1 MLAAGADGR
10 LNGKSPGTPLSQL
23 QPPFVRLLQ
32 IEAAE
37 GHRSRNPPTAL
48 VVLLRTAQEPNRQM
62 EVPDMAGIQE
72 FSEKVITYATRLSDV
87 ADAAQGRRRSGGSR
101 LRWTASGVALL
112 ALVRSDFFARQAK
125 EVVNEAKTLASDLP
139 DDLIGVVRQTG
150 ASGSRTRASQTNGST
165 RRSAAS
171 VAKTRT
177 RKASASRKR
186 TSTPRKR
193 TTSTH

>member
-1 MLAAGADGR
+1 
-10 LNGKSPGTPLSQL
+10 
-23 QPPFVRLLQ
+23 
-32 IEAAE
+32 
-37 GHRSRNPPTAL
+37 
-48 VVLLRTAQEPNRQM
+48 
-62 EVPDMAGIQE
+62 MAGIQE

-87 ADAAQGRRRSGGSR
+87 ADAAQGRRRSGGGR

-139 DDLIGVVRQTG
+139 DDLMGVVRQTG
-150 ASGSRTRASQTNGST
+150 ASGSRTRASQTNGSP
-165 RRSAAS
+165 RASATS

-186 TSTPRKR
+186 TSAPKKR
-193 TTSTH
+193 TTSSH

>member
-1 MLAAGADGR
+1 
-10 LNGKSPGTPLSQL
+10 
-23 QPPFVRLLQ
+23 
-32 IEAAE
+32 
-37 GHRSRNPPTAL
+37 
-48 VVLLRTAQEPNRQM
+48 
-62 EVPDMAGIQE
+62 MAGIQE

-125 EVVNEAKTLASDLP
+125 GVVNEAKTLASDLP
-139 DDLIGVVRQTG
+139 DDLMAVVRKTG
-150 ASGSRTRASQTNGST
+150 ASASSTGAAQTNGAT
-165 RRSAAS
+165 HGSATS

-186 TSTPRKR
+186 TSAARKR
-193 TTSTH
+193 TASSH

>member
-1 MLAAGADGR
+1 
-10 LNGKSPGTPLSQL
+10 
-23 QPPFVRLLQ
+23 
-32 IEAAE
+32 
-37 GHRSRNPPTAL
+37 
-48 VVLLRTAQEPNRQM
+48 
-62 EVPDMAGIQE
+62 MAGIQE

-139 DDLIGVVRQTG
+139 DDLLGVVRQTG
-150 ASGSRTRASQTNGST
+150 ASGSRTRASQRNGSP
-165 RRSAAS
+165 RGSAAS
-171 VAKTRT
+171 NAKTRT

-186 TSTPRKR
+186 TSAPRKR
-193 TTSTH
+193 TASSH

>member
-1 MLAAGADGR
+1 
-10 LNGKSPGTPLSQL
+10 
-23 QPPFVRLLQ
+23 
-32 IEAAE
+32 
-37 GHRSRNPPTAL
+37 
-48 VVLLRTAQEPNRQM
+48 
-62 EVPDMAGIQE
+62 MAGIQE

-87 ADAAQGRRRSGGSR
+87 ADAAQGRRRSGGGR

-139 DDLIGVVRQTG
+139 DDLMGVVRQTG
-150 ASGSRTRASQTNGST
+150 ASGSRTRASQRNGSP
-165 RRSAAS
+165 RGSATS

-186 TSTPRKR
+186 TSAPRKR
-193 TTSTH
+193 TASSH

>member
-1 MLAAGADGR
+1 
-10 LNGKSPGTPLSQL
+10 
-23 QPPFVRLLQ
+23 
-32 IEAAE
+32 
-37 GHRSRNPPTAL
+37 
-48 VVLLRTAQEPNRQM
+48 
-62 EVPDMAGIQE
+62 MAGIQE

-139 DDLIGVVRQTG
+139 DDLMGVVRQTG
-150 ASGSRTRASQTNGST
+150 ASGSKTRASQRNGSP
-165 RRSAAS
+165 RGSATS

-177 RKASASRKR
+177 RKASGSRKR
-186 TSTPRKR
+186 TSAARKR
-193 TTSTH
+193 TASSH

>member
-1 MLAAGADGR
+1 
-10 LNGKSPGTPLSQL
+10 
-23 QPPFVRLLQ
+23 
-32 IEAAE
+32 
-37 GHRSRNPPTAL
+37 
-48 VVLLRTAQEPNRQM
+48 
-62 EVPDMAGIQE
+62 MAGIQE
-72 FSEKVITYATRLSDV
+72 FSEKVIIYATRLSDV

-139 DDLIGVVRQTG
+139 DDLMGVVRQTG
-150 ASGSRTRASQTNGST
+150 ASGSRNRASQRNSSPRGSAT
-165 RRSAAS
+165 S

-186 TSTPRKR
+186 TSAARKR
-193 TTSTH
+193 TASSH

>member
-1 MLAAGADGR
+1 
-10 LNGKSPGTPLSQL
+10 
-23 QPPFVRLLQ
+23 
-32 IEAAE
+32 
-37 GHRSRNPPTAL
+37 
-48 VVLLRTAQEPNRQM
+48 M

-150 ASGSRTRASQTNGST
+150 ASGSRTRASQTNGSS
-165 RRSAAS
+165 RGSATS
-171 VAKTRT
+171 VAKR
-177 RKASASRKR
+177 RAGKPNASRKKR
-186 TSTPRKR
+186 TSAPRKR
-193 TTSTH
+193 TTSSH

>member
-1 MLAAGADGR
+1 
-10 LNGKSPGTPLSQL
+10 
-23 QPPFVRLLQ
+23 
-32 IEAAE
+32 
-37 GHRSRNPPTAL
+37 
-48 VVLLRTAQEPNRQM
+48 
-62 EVPDMAGIQE
+62 MAGIQE

-87 ADAAQGRRRSGGSR
+87 ADAAQGRRRSGGGR

-171 VAKTRT
+171 VAKTRA

-186 TSTPRKR
+186 RSAPRKR
-193 TTSTH
+193 TTSSH

>member
-1 MLAAGADGR
+1 
-10 LNGKSPGTPLSQL
+10 
-23 QPPFVRLLQ
+23 
-32 IEAAE
+32 
-37 GHRSRNPPTAL
+37 
-48 VVLLRTAQEPNRQM
+48 M

-139 DDLIGVVRQTG
+139 DDLMGVVRQTG
-150 ASGSRTRASQTNGST
+150 TSGSRIRASQTNGSS
-165 RRSAAS
+165 RGSATS
-171 VAKTRT
+171 VAKR
-177 RKASASRKR
+177 RAAKPSASRKKR
-186 TSTPRKR
+186 TSAPRKR
-193 TTSTH
+193 TTSSH

>member
-1 MLAAGADGR
+1 
-10 LNGKSPGTPLSQL
+10 
-23 QPPFVRLLQ
+23 
-32 IEAAE
+32 
-37 GHRSRNPPTAL
+37 
-48 VVLLRTAQEPNRQM
+48 
-62 EVPDMAGIQE
+62 MAGIQE

-87 ADAAQGRRRSGGSR
+87 ADAAQGRRRSRGGR

-139 DDLIGVVRQTG
+139 DDLMDVVRQTG
-150 ASGSRTRASQTNGST
+150 ASGSRTRVSQTNGST

-171 VAKTRT
+171 VAKTRA
-177 RKASASRKR
+177 RKPSASRKR

-193 TTSTH
+193 TTSSH